1 MVFPRV
7 TEYDDIIQVGAGIV
21 LEVVQELVHHM
32 LKGCR
37 SPSEAEWH
45 VGEAK
50 QAEWCSKCC
59 FLLIVFGYGDLP
71 IPFRQVK
78 CIVMK
83 GAPPTRSMR
92 SSTLGIGYGST
103 VERLFSPHRGAGM
116 SMFSEPAEMPSYSFT
131 VQ

>member
-7 TEYDDIIQVGAGIV
+7 TEYDDIVQVGAG
-21 LEVVQELVHHM
+21 EVVQDLVHHT

-45 VGEAK
+45 AGEVK
-50 QAEWCSKCC
+50 QAERCSKCC

-78 CIVMK
+78 C
-83 GAPPTRSMR
+83 GDER
-92 SSTLGIGYGST
+92 SSAYSVDEIIHSWHW
-103 VERLFSPHRGAGM
+103 VWVHRGEIVQ
-116 SMFSEPAEMPSYSFT
+116 FPT
-131 VQ
+131 VHTEAQG